1 MKKLYIKILVLTVF
15 MYSCSPKAEN
25 ESAESEW
32 PELESFHD
40 LMAAA
45 YHPVNDSSNLAPAR
59 ELAGKL
65 AESAASWSQAELP
78 ERVNNDNV
86 KNTLIILRDSSA
98 SFSAA
103 VAAGKPDSVLK
114 ARITSLHDVFHKLH
128 GAWEGHG
135 HKEH

>member
-1 MKKLYIKILVLTVF
+1 MKTMYFKIFVLTAVL
-15 MYSCSPKAEN
+15 YSCTSKTENQASEAEW
-25 ESAESEW
+25 AEM
-32 PELESFHD
+32 ESFHD

-45 YHPVNDSSNLAPAR
+45 YHPVYDSSNLAPAR

-78 ERVNNDNV
+78 EKVNNDNV
-86 KNTLIILRDSSA
+86 RNTLIILRDSSA